1 MRFMLRKKKTIVTA
15 PIQVRLRSSVDWR
28 FPKNSPLVRFT
39 ACVRGK
45 TAKAKTCI
53 ACGNAD
59 SGKKVPLTRNI
70 GVIRR
75 NAG

>member
-1 MRFMLRKKKTIVTA
+1 MRFMLRKKKTSVTA
-15 PIQVRLRSSVDWR
+15 AIHARLRSSVDWR
-28 FPKNSPLVRFT
+28 FPKNNPLVRFT

-45 TAKAKTCI
+45 TVKAIVCI
-53 ACGNAD
+53 ACGSAD

-70 GVIRR
+70 GVMRR